1 MMPWSEGHLTVD
13 DGVRLYFRSIGD
25 GPGSVVFPNGI
36 YLADDF
42 ARLADGRRLIFYDV
56 RNRGSSDAI
65 GDGAKLKRGIHN
77 DVDDLEAVR
86 KHFGIGQ
93 LDVIGHS
100 YIGVMVALY
109 AMKYPEHTNRVV
121 QVGPAEPEQG
131 KEYPEHLKCH
141 DVKRAEVLGRIGQMM
156 HERLSGDPVETCKKF
171 WTVLRELY
179 VVDPANAHRT
189 DWGRCDLP
197 NELNFM
203 KYWTEHIL
211 PSLQSLNLSAAD
223 FARAQAPV
231 LTIHGRKDRS
241 APYGGGREWALRL
254 PNARLV
260 TVDEA
265 AHAPWIENPGKAFG
279 AIATF
284 LDGIWPESAGK
295 VESLDMHA

>member
-1 MMPWSEGHLTVD
+1 MLWSEGYLTIA
-13 DGVRLYFRSIGD
+13 DGVRLYFRSIGG
-25 GPGSVVFPNGI
+25 GPRSVVFPNGI
-36 YLADDF
+36 YLEDDF

-56 RNRGSSDAI
+56 RNRGKSETISD
-65 GDGAKLKRGIHN
+65 DAKLKRGIHN

-86 KHFGIGQ
+86 KQFGIDR

-109 AMKYPEHTNRVV
+109 AMKYPENTNRVV
-121 QVGPAEPEQG
+121 QIGPAEPQHD
-131 KEYPEHLKCH
+131 KQYPEHLRYH
-141 DVKRAEVLGRIGQMM
+141 DAKRAEVLGRIGLMIQQ
-156 HERLSGDPVETCKKF
+156 RLSSDPVEICKKF
-171 WTVLRELY
+171 WAVLRELY
-179 VVDPANAHRT
+179 VADPANADHA

-203 KYWTEHIL
+203 KYWTEHIV
-211 PSLQSLNLSAAD
+211 PSLQSLNFSAAD

-254 PNARLV
+254 PNARLL

-265 AHAPWIENPGKAFG
+265 AHAPWIENPEKVFG
-279 AIATF
+279 AIKAF
-284 LDGIWPESAGK
+284 LEGAWPETAEK